1 MKKFVFIV
9 LAVIVLGGVG
19 GFFYIKTNLNSI
31 VKAALEKYGSQI
43 TQTDVSISD
52 VDISLSTG
60 EGTVSGFR
68 VGNPKSFVAARAVD
82 IGAVNL
88 QMDTNTVMNDPIV
101 IKTLTIESPQVGY
114 QVNATGEGNLQTL
127 QKNISAASGKST
139 DSSTPTRRVIIKDL
153 YIKNGE
159 VSVSHDMFKGD
170 EYKTAIPDIHLTN
183 IGSKGVGATPQQ
195 VAKQVLGELT
205 RAAQRAGEKLMRS
218 ELAKRGVDEKA
229 VKEKATDE
237 AKKAIGKLF
246 E

>member
-31 VKAALEKYGSQI
+31 VKSALEKYGSQI
-43 TQTDVSISD
+43 TQTDVSIRN

-60 EGTVSGFR
+60 EGTVSGFH
-68 VGNPKSFVAARAVD
+68 VGNPKSFIAARAID

-88 QMDTNTVMNDPIV
+88 QMDTNTVMNDPVV
-101 IKTLTIESPQVGY
+101 IKVLTIESPQVEY
-114 QVNATGEGNLQTL
+114 QVNATGEGNLQVL
-127 QKNISAASGKST
+127 QKNISTASGKNA

-159 VSVSHDMFKGD
+159 VSVSHALLKE
-170 EYKTAIPDIHLTN
+170 EYKTAIPAIHLTN

-205 RAAQRAGEKLMRS
+205 RAAQKSGESVLKK
-218 ELAKRGVDEKA
+218 ELAKHGVDEKA